1 MLINKISF
9 NKIIDRFGSWLTMV
23 GYLKNYSLKEGDIVV
38 DAGAYYG
45 YFTIFA
51 AKKVGKKGRVIAF
64 EPNPQNCEILR
75 NNVALARLDNVA
87 VIKRALFNKNIEID
101 LKSDF
106 SRSSV
111 VENKKAQNGG
121 VKIQCAL
128 LDDEI
133 KRLGLGKIDFLKMDI
148 EGAEIEVFEGA
159 KESLKNISQLA
170 VACYHK
176 RGGKTTGQ
184 ILRPLLTRYGFDTKI
199 GFCLHQ
205 TLYGSKRSNYLMT

>member
-64 EPNPQNCEILR
+64 EPDPQNCEILR